1 MVVKSN
7 SNGADAPNSGSSEL
21 NSNESVKSDP
31 VDPTPTEEDEELDST
46 LRPTEWDEY
55 VGQEKVKEN
64 IKVIVKAA
72 KKRGDPHLEHLLL
85 YGGSGLG
92 KTTLS
97 HLIAEEMGANIKVTA
112 GPSIERP
119 GDLASI
125 LTNLE
130 EGDVL
135 FLDECHRINKM
146 AEEVMYPAM
155 EDFKLHLVLGRG
167 PMAETKE
174 IDLPKFT
181 LVGATT
187 RLALISAPL
196 RNRFGATFRL
206 GFYSQ
211 EEMEDIIRRSAD
223 ILEVEIEEE
232 AVVKIA
238 ERSRFTPRV
247 ANRLLKR
254 VRDFA
259 QVKGEGKIEAD
270 IAEKALTFLEIDEE
284 GLEPGDRRILKAVVD
299 KFDGG
304 PVGLKTLAAATSEQE
319 RTILNIYEPYL
330 IQRGFIERTNR
341 GRIATEKSYEHL
353 DEVDIDNRKLL

>member
-7 SNGADAPNSGSSEL
+7 SNGTNSTPNKSNT
-21 NSNESVKSDP
+21 NSKSTPIDDDP
-31 VDPTPTEEDEELDST
+31 VDPTPTEEDKELDSA
-46 LRPTEWDEY
+46 LRPKKWDDY
-55 VGQEKVKEN
+55 VGQKKVKEN
-64 IKVIVKAA
+64 IKVIVEAA

-97 HLIAEEMGANIKVTA
+97 HLIAEEMGTNIKVTA

-125 LTNLE
+125 LTNLK

-174 IDLPKFT
+174 IQLPRFT

-211 EEMEDIIRRSAD
+211 EEMEDIIERSSD
-223 ILEVEIEEE
+223 LLDVEIEKK
-232 AVVKIA
+232 AVKRIA

-270 IAEKALTFLEIDEE
+270 IAKKALSFLEIDEE
-284 GLEPGDRRILKAVVD
+284 GLEPGDRRILKAIVD

-319 RTILNIYEPYL
+319 NTILNIYEPYL
-330 IQRGFIERTNR
+330 IQRGFIERTTR
-341 GRIATEKSYEHL
+341 GRIATEKAYNHL
-353 DEVDIDNRKLL
+353 DEVDMDNQRLL

>member
-7 SNGADAPNSGSSEL
+7 SGASPTNSKSKSD
-21 NSNESVKSDP
+21 STDSDP
-31 VDPTPTEEDEELDST
+31 VDPTPTEEDKELDST
-46 LRPTEWDEY
+46 LRPTKWDEY
-55 VGQEKVKEN
+55 VGQRKVKEN
-64 IKVIVKAA
+64 IKVIVEAA

-97 HLIAEEMGANIKVTA
+97 HLIAEEMDSNIKVTA

-211 EEMEDIIRRSAD
+211 EEMEDIIARSAD
-223 ILEVEIEEE
+223 ILDVEIEDK
-232 AVVKIA
+232 AVEKVA

-259 QVKGEGKIEAD
+259 QVKGEGKIEVD

-284 GLEPGDRRILKAVVD
+284 GLEPGDRRILKAIVE

-319 RTILNIYEPYL
+319 NTILNIYEPYL
-330 IQRGFIERTNR
+330 IQRGFIERTTR
-341 GRIATEKSYEHL
+341 GRIATEKAYEHL
-353 DEVDIDNRKLL
+353 DEVDLDNQKLL

>member
-1 MVVKSN
+1 MVVKSE
-7 SNGADAPNSGSSEL
+7 PN
-21 NSNESVKSDP
+21 P
-31 VDPTPTEEDEELDST
+31 VDATPTEEDEELDST
-46 LRPTEWDEY
+46 LRPASWKEY
-55 VGQEKVKEN
+55 VGQRKIKEN

-72 KKRGDPHLEHLLL
+72 QKRGDPNLEHLLL

-97 HLIAEEMGANIKVTA
+97 HLIAKEMEADIKVTA

-125 LTNLE
+125 LTNLRQ
-130 EGDVL
+130 GDVL

-155 EDFKLHLVLGRG
+155 EDFKLHLILGRG

-174 IDLPKFT
+174 IDLPRFT

-211 EEMEDIIRRSAD
+211 EEMEEIIERSAD
-223 ILEVEIEEE
+223 ILNVEIDSE
-232 AVVKIA
+232 AVEKIA

-259 QVKGEGKIEAD
+259 QVKGEGKIDLE
-270 IAEKALTFLEIDEE
+270 IAEKALSFLEIDRE
-284 GLEPGDRRILKAVVD
+284 GLEPGDRRLLKVIVD

-319 RTILNIYEPYL
+319 NTILNIYEPYL
-330 IQRGFIERTNR
+330 IQKGFIERTTR
-341 GRIATEKSYEHL
+341 GRVATGKAYNHL
-353 DEVDIDNRKLL
+353 DRVKEENQKLL